1 LGDFVFLFFS
11 LKLSMASHLDLEEQE
26 QIEELKH
33 FWRRY
38 GPMLTW
44 ALIAVLGAYS
54 AWTGWQYWQRRQGV
68 QASVLYATLEGAVG
82 TADQALVSRALS
94 DMQDKFG
101 ATTYAAHASLL
112 AAHFFLDHNAP
123 LDAQRALTWTLAH
136 SPDEGLGCVAKL
148 RLAAVS
154 MDTNDWAGARSVLG
168 GHCPASFEALVQDRL
183 GDIDVLEK
191 KPDDASTH
199 YLAAWRAMKDREPY
213 RQLVEVKLASLGVD
227 PRQEEKK
234 P

>member
-1 LGDFVFLFFS
+1 
-11 LKLSMASHLDLEEQE
+11 MASHLDLEEQE

-38 GPMLTW
+38 GPLLTW
-44 ALIAVLGAYS
+44 ALIVVLGAYS

-68 QASVLYATLEGAVG
+68 QASVLFATLESAVA
-82 TADQALVSRALS
+82 TADQTLVSRAVA
-94 DMQDKFG
+94 DMQDKF
-101 ATTYAAHASLL
+101 ATTTYAAHASLM
-112 AAHFFLDHNAP
+112 AAHFFLEHQAP
-123 LDAQRALTWTLAH
+123 KDAQKALEWTVAH
-136 SPDEGLGCVAKL
+136 SPDDGLGCVAKL

-154 MDTNDWAGARSVLG
+154 METKDWAGAKAVLSG
-168 GHCPASFEALVQDRL
+168 KCPASFEALVQDRL

-191 KPDDASTH
+191 KPDDARTH
-199 YLAAWRAMKDREPY
+199 YRAAWGAMKDQQSY

>member
-1 LGDFVFLFFS
+1 
-11 LKLSMASHLDLEEQE
+11 MASHLDLEEQE

-38 GPMLTW
+38 GPILTW
-44 ALIAVLGAYS
+44 ALIVVLGAYS

-68 QASVLYATLEGAVG
+68 QASVLYATLEGAVASG
-82 TADQALVSRALS
+82 DQTLVSRALS
-94 DMQDKFG
+94 DMQDKFST
-101 ATTYAAHASLL
+101 TTYASHASLM
-112 AAHFFLDHNAP
+112 AAHFFLEHKASA
-123 LDAQRALTWTLAH
+123 DAQKALQWTLEH
-136 SPDEGLGCVAKL
+136 SADEGLGCVAKL
-148 RLAAVS
+148 RLAAIS
-154 MDTNDWAGARSVLG
+154 MDNKDWTAAKAVLVG
-168 GHCPASFEALVQDRL
+168 KCPASFEPLVQDRL

-191 KPDDASTH
+191 KPVDALVH
-199 YLAAWRAMKDREPY
+199 YRAAWHAMKDREPY

>member
-1 LGDFVFLFFS
+1 
-11 LKLSMASHLDLEEQE
+11 MASHLDLEEQE

-38 GPMLTW
+38 GPILTW
-44 ALIAVLGAYS
+44 VLIAVLGAYS

-68 QASVLYATLEGAVG
+68 QASVLYATLEGAVNAG
-82 TADQALVSRALS
+82 DQTLVSRALS
-94 DMQDKFG
+94 DMQDKF
-101 ATTYAAHASLL
+101 ASTTYASHASLM

-123 LDAQRALTWTLAH
+123 ADAQKALNWTLAH
-136 SPDEGLGCVAKL
+136 SPDEGLAFVAKL
-148 RLAAVS
+148 RLAAVA
-154 MDTNDWAGARSVLG
+154 MDTKDLAGARSVLA
-168 GHCPASFEALVQDRL
+168 GHCPSSFEPLVQDRL

-191 KPDDASTH
+191 KSDDASTH
-199 YLAAWRAMKDREPY
+199 YLAAWRSMKDREPY